1 MISYLQSIKAKLKYS
16 GIVRLFLDA
25 FGRIGVQITPYYIVM
40 EGLFE
45 DLKPYLGTGFE
56 AYDVGFL
63 GHDDMQAIA
72 AIPGRNIS
80 EVELIERLENGNLC
94 FGLKLNGDLGAFTWC
109 HLAEYRGL
117 GRIKPLAQDEAYLF
131 DAYTLFPYRGKGIA
145 PYIRYQLYK
154 ELAKL
159 GKHKLY
165 SYSDAFNASSLNFKK
180 KLNAKITEKHLSID
194 IFRRWQLNFLIR
206 KYN

>member
-1 MISYLQSIKAKLKYS
+1 MVSYLQSIKIKYKYS
-16 GIVRLFLDA
+16 GIARLFLDA
-25 FGRIGVQITPYYIVM
+25 FGRIGVQITPYYIVI
-40 EGLFE
+40 EGLFG
-45 DLKPYLGTGFE
+45 DLEPFFETGFE

-63 GHDDMQAIA
+63 GPDDMPSIA

-80 EVELIERLENGNLC
+80 EDKLVERLENGNLC
-94 FGLKLNGDLGAFTWC
+94 FGLKKNAVLGAFTWC
-109 HLAEYRGL
+109 HLTEYRGL

-131 DAYTLFPYRGKGIA
+131 DAYTLFPFRGKGIA

-165 SYSDAFNASSLNFKK
+165 SYSDAFNASSLKFKK
-180 KLNAKITEKHLSID
+180 KLNARISEKHLSID
-194 IFRRWQLNFLIR
+194 IFRRWQFNFLIR